1 MVVCQ
6 GKQRGQRNRFQS
18 IAAAPRSHAF
28 PRSPKTKTK
37 KQKNAVYRYLLFKSS
52 REELVKD
59 VDDLK
64 KKITGEL

>member
-1 MVVCQ
+1 MH
-6 GKQRGQRNRFQS
+6 
-18 IAAAPRSHAF
+18 I
-28 PRSPKTKTK
+28 TT
-37 KQKNAVYRYLLFKSS
+37 VYRYLLFKSS

>member
-1 MVVCQ
+1 VVLPALALA
-6 GKQRGQRNRFQS
+6 RR
-18 IAAAPRSHAF
+18 ALTLTPT
-28 PRSPKTKTK
+28 PPTP
-37 KQKNAVYRYLLFKSS
+37 QKNKKTVYRYLLFKSS

>member
-1 MVVCQ
+1 VRAALTPNAPLHPQ
-6 GKQRGQRNRFQS
+6 NPPKQ
-18 IAAAPRSHAF
+18 
-28 PRSPKTKTK
+28 PKT
-37 KQKNAVYRYLLFKSS
+37 VYRYLLFKSS